1 MKRYRRKLAWILLFC
16 SLLLCACNRQT
27 GNNDIAD
34 VTEPEVAETN
44 ANGVAQLQVG
54 AAGVLYGINE
64 AGTQIAPLRPETGAL
79 LEPLVETVGL
89 QCFCYNEGAM
99 YYVAVNQL
107 CQRMVDSGEITELAV
122 FGGTEFAFGKMT
134 VAGGQIFVLSRNEE
148 GTLWSYNPEKDV
160 LEKLP
165 DICAK
170 SIAAKGADELLIYAQ
185 DDEGMAY
192 VMAYDV
198 PKKTFSKKQYI
209 PDRIEGVTD
218 LAYDETL
225 ELLLFLNDQGIWMAF
240 WEALSDAVFAYD
252 GNGAQLSSLQC
263 RDGKT
268 YALSR
273 GEQGSVICV
282 ENQSVNFEIPA
293 LKVYTLDEF
302 KNTPDCGFNIQFEE
316 ITANELRLKILAGD
330 TDYDFLLLDSQWD
343 LGYHVARIG
352 AYSALNDIS
361 RVEEFLEECHE
372 FAGKAATLEDGTIW
386 MLPYEVYGTVL
397 CYNETLFQELG
408 LTLSD
413 IDTVEEVYTLAEK
426 VIEEDSAYVDLLPAL
441 LASNMLN
448 KYLANY
454 GMKDG
459 YASYNTEQFRQ
470 IAEIR
475 KQHEMKGYDGSV
487 NYRTLAA
494 ASPLGNYTKEQR
506 LELYREVYQKTL
518 LTIVRTEDM
527 QTQYLRS
534 DNNDVSQYDFLHAAP
549 MPDLEDGVDL
559 KEEVEVGFLVINP
572 NSDKLPWV
580 KKYVETLC
588 EELRTDETSFLLK
601 NNTFPEQPIFE
612 EVMEILSEAEVTFL
626 YPTSIVSDSMKAF
639 LMEGQSLEDCIE
651 EIERVMNMY
660 MHE

>member
-1 MKRYRRKLAWILLFC
+1 MKRYQRKIVWILLFC

-27 GNNDIAD
+27 ETNDIAG
-34 VTEPEVAETN
+34 VTGPEVAETN
-44 ANGVAQLQVG
+44 ANGVAQMQVG
-54 AAGVLYGINE
+54 AAGVMYGINE
-64 AGTQIAPLRPETGAL
+64 AGTQIAPLHPETGVL
-79 LEPLVETVGL
+79 LEPLVETVGI

-99 YYVAVNQL
+99 YYVAINQL
-107 CQRMVDSGEITELAV
+107 FQVMVDSGEITELAV
-122 FGGTEFAFGKMT
+122 FGGTEFAFGKMA

-148 GTLWSYNPEKDV
+148 GTLWSYNPEKNV

-165 DICAK
+165 ETCAK

-192 VMAYDV
+192 VMVYDV
-198 PKKTFSKKQYI
+198 PKKTFSEKQYM

-218 LAYDETL
+218 IAYDETL
-225 ELLLFLNDQGIWMAF
+225 ELLLFLNNQGIWMASQ
-240 WEALSDAVFAYD
+240 EALSDAVFTYD
-252 GNGAQLSSLQC
+252 SNGAQLFSLQC
-263 RDGKT
+263 RDGKI

-293 LKVYTLDEF
+293 LKVYTLNEF

-361 RVEEFLEECHE
+361 GVEEFLEECHE
-372 FAGKAATLEDGTIW
+372 FAGKAAILEDGTIW

-397 CYNETLFQELG
+397 CYNETLFQKMG

-413 IDTVEEVYTLAEK
+413 IDTVEEVYTLTEK
-426 VIEEDSAYVDLLPAL
+426 VIEEDLAYVSLPVAL
-441 LASNMLN
+441 LASSMLN

-454 GMKDG
+454 GIKDG
-459 YASYNTEQFRQ
+459 YASYNTEQFRLV
-470 IAEIR
+470 AELR
-475 KQHEMKGYDGSV
+475 KQHEMKAYDGSI
-487 NYRTLAA
+487 NYRTLDAA
-494 ASPLGNYTKEQR
+494 LPRGNYTKEQMS
-506 LELYREVYQKTL
+506 EVYQKTL
-518 LTIVRTEDM
+518 LMIESTENLKRE
-527 QTQYLRS
+527 YLRA
-534 DNNDVSQYDFLHAAP
+534 DNRDISQFDFLHAAP

-588 EELRTDETSFLLK
+588 EELRTDEESFLLK
-601 NNTFPEQPIFE
+601 NSTFPEHPMFE
-612 EVMEILSEAEVTFL
+612 EIMEILSEAQVTFL